1 LPKIIALINGFWN
14 NFLQKLTFSEKDT
27 FFEKFLP
34 EMRCLRK
41 FDTFAKK
48 IAQILLKKRK
58 FCQKFWQILCII
70 KNLRKMDFFVKN

>member
-1 LPKIIALINGFWN
+1 MPKIIALINGFWN

-48 IAQILLKKRK
+48 IAQILLKKESFAKNFGK
-58 FCQKFWQILCII
+58 FYVLLKICEKWTFL
-70 KNLRKMDFFVKN
+70 